1 MVSAAVR
8 RRKAGA
14 PSKWRAAALCAAM
27 AVMRLSALR
36 LPFVRRDFSE
46 AWWWVGLGHK
56 ECVART
62 AFRVV
67 IASDSEAIQS
77 LRGKLDCFV
86 AFAPRNEEVQAGQQ
100 NHRVIAGLDPA
111 IYPAT
116 QLLGALLD

>member
-46 AWWWVGLGHK
+46 AWWWVKLG
-56 ECVART
+56 CSSAARSV
-62 AFRVV
+62 FRVV

-86 AFAPRNEEVQAGQQ
+86 AFAPRNDEVQAGRQ